1 MAVARKSGKA
11 AEARDRAR
19 ERANRFLEREQELL
33 AIAEKFE
40 EAQIE
45 LEGID
50 AATEAKIAK
59 IREQAEVKV
68 GEARTQAE
76 AEASDAKERSE
87 QLQREMLER
96 GISRREVGERLGIP
110 TRDVTRGRKAKPVL
124 NMTQEEAVAAAKEL
138 SAENTMIDVPGMGDG
153 VQVRVTSSDGPIVSG
168 DVWINGAEQGDG
180 QMTDVDLATDEWRR

>member
-1 MAVARKSGKA
+1 MEVARKSGKA

-68 GEARTQAE
+68 SEARTQAE
-76 AEASDAKERSE
+76 AEASDAKERAE
-87 QLQREMLER
+87 QLQREMLEQ

-110 TRDVTRGRKAKPVL
+110 TRDVVRQQRSKKPF
-124 NMTQEEAVAAAKEL
+124 MDTEEATAAAAEL
-138 SAENTMIDVPGMGDG
+138 AANKRQIAVDTRPEQQLYVSI
-153 VQVRVTSSDGPIVSG
+153 SDGPIVSCNVWMGGEEQAG
-168 DVWINGAEQGDG
+168 DL
-180 QMTDVDLATDEWRR
+180 VDIDLSTEAWQPA